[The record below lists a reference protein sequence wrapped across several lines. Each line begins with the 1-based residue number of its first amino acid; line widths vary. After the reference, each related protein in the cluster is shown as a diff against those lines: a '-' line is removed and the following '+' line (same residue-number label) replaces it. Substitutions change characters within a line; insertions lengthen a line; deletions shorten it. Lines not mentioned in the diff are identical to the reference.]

1 MDASKFRGVVPP
13 VVIPLDK
20 DRHLDVEALHRT
32 INRMIDA
39 GVDGLFFLGSSG
51 EVAFMTDAQRQHI
64 FQEAAAAVNGR
75 VPLMAGV
82 IDMETMRVV
91 DQVKRAESYGVDAVV
106 ATAPFYA
113 LGGPKEVERHFRAIR
128 EHTDL
133 PLFAY
138 DLPVC
143 VHTKLDPTMLVRLGK
158 DGVLQ
163 GVKDSSGDDVAF
175 RWMVLEN
182 EDAGHPL
189 QLLTGHEVCVDG
201 AYLAGADGSVPGLA
215 NVDPYSYVEQWQA
228 ACAGD
233 WERVRVLQDH
243 LARLMFI
250 TRRVKATVGF
260 GAGVGAF
267 KTALWQMGV
276 FNTNQM
282 REPVQPLAGEDVD
295 HIVQVLECE
304 GLMYGGKPNGKCRC
318 VIGDS
323 IEQAQQSAAE
333 KRDVVPPSGEASTM

>member
-1 MDASKFRGVVPP
+1 MFRGVIPP
-13 VVIPLDK
+13 VVIPLTA
-20 DRHLDVEALHRT
+20 DRHLDLEALERT

-51 EVAFMTDAQRQHI
+51 EVAFLTDAQRYHVL
-64 FQEAAAAVNGR
+64 QEAVAMVNHR
-75 VPLMAGV
+75 VPVLAGIV
-82 IDMETMRVV
+82 DMETMRVI
-91 DQVKRAESYGVDAVV
+91 DQAKRASGYGVDAVV

-113 LGGPKEVERHFRAIR
+113 LGGPKETERHFRAIR

-143 VHTKLDPTMLVRLGK
+143 VHTKLDPSMLVRLGK

-163 GVKDSSGDDVAF
+163 GVKDSSGDDVSF
-175 RWMVLEN
+175 RWLVIEN

-189 QLLTGHEVCVDG
+189 QLLTGHEVVVDG
-201 AYLAGADGSVPGLA
+201 AYLSGADGSVPGLA
-215 NVDPYSYVEQWQA
+215 NVDPISYVKQWQA
-228 ACAGD
+228 FQAGD
-233 WERVRVLQDH
+233 WETVRTLQDH
-243 LARLMFI
+243 LARLMFV
-250 TRRVKATVGF
+250 TRDIRATVGF

-282 REPVQPLAGEDVD
+282 REPVQPLVGDDVE
-295 HIVQVLECE
+295 HIVSVLKKA
-304 GLMYGGKPNGKCRC
+304 GLMDADAPIRK
-318 VIGDS
+318 
-323 IEQAQQSAAE
+323 
-333 KRDVVPPSGEASTM
+333 

>member
-1 MDASKFRGVVPP
+1 MDSKRFKGVIPP

-20 DRHLDVEALHRT
+20 NRKLDLEALERS

-51 EVAFMTDAQRQHI
+51 EVAFLTDAQRYHVL
-64 FQEAAAAVNGR
+64 QEAVAMVHGR
-75 VPLMAGV
+75 VPVLAGI
-82 IDMETMRVV
+82 IDMETLRVV
-91 DQVKRAESYGVDAVV
+91 DQAKRAKGYGVDALV

-128 EHTDL
+128 ENTDL

-163 GVKDSSGDDVAF
+163 GVKDSSGDDVSF
-175 RWMVLEN
+175 RWLCIEN
-182 EDAGHPL
+182 EEAGHPL
-189 QLLTGHEVCVDG
+189 QLFTGHEVVVDG
-201 AYLAGADGSVPGLA
+201 AYMSGADGSVPGLG
-215 NVDPYSYVEQWQA
+215 NIDPYSYVEQWRAYQS
-228 ACAGD
+228 GD
-233 WERVRVLQDH
+233 WEKVRTLQDH
-243 LARLMFI
+243 LARLMFV
-250 TRRVKATVGF
+250 TRKVKATVGF

-276 FNTNQM
+276 FNTTQM
-282 REPVQPLAGEDVD
+282 REPVQPLKGDDVEA
-295 HIVQVLECE
+295 IVEVLKAE
-304 GLMYGGKPNGKCRC
+304 GMMPADAPIRQP
-318 VIGDS
+318 
-323 IEQAQQSAAE
+323 EW
-333 KRDVVPPSGEASTM
+333 

>member
-1 MDASKFRGVVPP
+1 MTDSPFHGVIPP
-13 VVIPLDK
+13 VVIPLTEK
-20 DRHLDVEALHRT
+20 KQLDLEAFERS

-51 EVAFMTDAQRQHI
+51 EVAFLTDAQRYHVL
-64 FQEAAAAVNGR
+64 QEAVAIVNHR
-75 VPLMAGV
+75 VPVLAGI
-82 IDMETMRVV
+82 IDMETLRVV
-91 DQVKRAESYGVDAVV
+91 DQAKRAKGYGVDALV

-113 LGGPKEVERHFRAIR
+113 LGGPKETERHFRAIR

-163 GVKDSSGDDVAF
+163 GVKDSSGDDVSF
-175 RWMVLEN
+175 RWLVLEN

-215 NVDPYSYVEQWQA
+215 NLDPYSYVEQWKA
-228 ACAGD
+228 AQAGD
-233 WERVRVLQDH
+233 WN
-243 LARLMFI
+243 
-250 TRRVKATVGF
+250 RVKE
-260 GAGVGAF
+260 
-267 KTALWQMGV
+267 L
-276 FNTNQM
+276 
-282 REPVQPLAGEDVD
+282 
-295 HIVQVLECE
+295 
-304 GLMYGGKPNGKCRC
+304 
-318 VIGDS
+318 
-323 IEQAQQSAAE
+323 
-333 KRDVVPPSGEASTM
+333 

>member
-1 MDASKFRGVVPP
+1 MTDSPFHGVIPP
-13 VVIPLDK
+13 VVIPLTEK
-20 DRHLDVEALHRT
+20 KQLDLEAFERS

-51 EVAFMTDAQRQHI
+51 EVAFLTDAQRYHVL
-64 FQEAAAAVNGR
+64 QEAVAIVNHR
-75 VPLMAGV
+75 VPVLAGV
-82 IDMETMRVV
+82 IDMETLRVV
-91 DQVKRAESYGVDAVV
+91 DQAKRAKGFGVDALV

-113 LGGPKEVERHFRAIR
+113 LGGPKETERHFRAIR

-163 GVKDSSGDDVAF
+163 GVKDSSGDDVSF
-175 RWMVLEN
+175 RWLMLEN

-215 NVDPYSYVEQWQA
+215 NLDPHSYVEQWKA
-228 ACAGD
+228 AQAGD
-233 WERVRVLQDH
+233 WNRVKEIQDH
-243 LARLMFI
+243 LARLMFL
-250 TRRVKATVGF
+250 TRVVKATVGF

-282 REPVQPLAGEDVD
+282 REPVQPLEGEDVAA
-295 HIVQVLECE
+295 IVEVIKKAS
-304 GLMYGGKPNGKCRC
+304 LMDADAPIRK
-318 VIGDS
+318 
-323 IEQAQQSAAE
+323 
-333 KRDVVPPSGEASTM
+333 

>member
-1 MDASKFRGVVPP
+1 MAQPNLNSPFKGVIPP
-13 VVIPLDK
+13 VVIPLTEK
-20 DRHLDVEALHRT
+20 KQLDLDAFQRSV
-32 INRMIDA
+32 NRMIDA

-51 EVAFMTDAQRQHI
+51 EVAFLTDAQRYHVL
-64 FQEAAAAVNGR
+64 QEAVAVVNGR
-75 VPLMAGV
+75 VPVMAGI

-91 DQVKRAESYGVDAVV
+91 DQAKRAASYGVDALV

-113 LGGPKEVERHFRAIR
+113 LGGPKETERHFRAIR
-128 EHTDL
+128 EYTDL

-175 RWMVLEN
+175 RWLLLEN
-182 EDAGHPL
+182 EEAGHPL

-215 NVDPYSYVEQWQA
+215 NVDPHSYVEMWRA

-233 WERVRVLQDH
+233 WARAKELQDH
-243 LARLMFI
+243 LARLMFV
-250 TRRVKATVGF
+250 TRCVKSTVGF

-276 FNTNQM
+276 FNTNEM
-282 REPVQPLAGEDVD
+282 REPVQPLVGEDVE
-295 HIVQVLECE
+295 HIVEILRSE
-304 GLMYGGKPNGKCRC
+304 GMM
-318 VIGDS
+318 
-323 IEQAQQSAAE
+323 E
-333 KRDVVPPSGEASTM
+333 